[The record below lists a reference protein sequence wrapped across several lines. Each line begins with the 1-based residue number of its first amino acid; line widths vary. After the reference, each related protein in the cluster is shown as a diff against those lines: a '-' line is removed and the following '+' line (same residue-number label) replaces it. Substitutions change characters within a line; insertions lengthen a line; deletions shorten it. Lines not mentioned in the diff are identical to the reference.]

1 MRSLALGLALFVAA
15 PAAAITRDTVI
26 DTAAQYCFHEW
37 YCDTDNLSVDASCS
51 STWESDYS
59 VGWWTGLPYDWGG
72 YMTVAEYDSQLA
84 SGYGAGSHSWH
95 GILWCTSGVDCSGF
109 VSKTWDAGHYTTSSL
124 DNISASVSQSSIERG
139 DAVNDPGSHVVLFTH
154 ETNAGGVAFYEAS
167 GGACK
172 VRLYLPSSGWSYLS
186 SYTPA
191 RYDSISDGTARGTA
205 SNPIVVNSFPYETFD
220 ATAGTGSDVWDS
232 YSCSPTTDE
241 SGPERIYRL
250 SLGSEGTLTAT
261 VTDDSGTD
269 IDVHLLGSADPGDC
283 LQRDD
288 VSVSDVVGP
297 GTVYLALDTWTTG
310 SGTEYPGAYNLL
322 VEFTGAGGDDDDDAV
337 GDDDDTSGDD
347 DDHAGDDD
355 TGGVADDDDDVMGD
369 DDDDD
374 FGPSNDY
381 PSPRVNAAY
390 EDPAG
395 CECPLGKPGKPYEA
409 ILVLLVTTGGLG
421 LRRLRSR

>member
-1 MRSLALGLALFVAA
+1 MRSILALLTLLFVL
-15 PAAAITRDTVI
+15 PAGAITRDDVI
-26 DTAAQYCFHEW
+26 DTAAGYCFHEW

-51 STWESDYS
+51 ATWSSDYS

-124 DNISASVSQSSIERG
+124 DNISSSVSQASIERG

-154 ETNAGGVAFYEAS
+154 VTNAGGVVFYEAS

-172 VRLYLPSSGWSYLS
+172 VRLYAPSSGWSYLS
-186 SYTPA
+186 GYTPA
-191 RYDSISDGTARGTA
+191 RYDSISNGTARGTA
-205 SNPIVVNSFPYETFD
+205 TNPIGVNSFPYETFD

-232 YSCSPTTDE
+232 YACSPSTDE

-250 SLGSEGTLTAT
+250 SLGSSGTLTAT

-288 VSVSDVVGP
+288 VSVSQEVES
-297 GTVYLALDTWTTG
+297 GTYYLALDTWTNG

-322 VEFTGAGGDDDDDAV
+322 VEFTGEAGDDDDDHV
-337 GDDDDTSGDD
+337 GDDDDHVGDD
-347 DDHAGDDD
+347 DDHVGDDDD
-355 TGGVADDDDDVMGD
+355 TGGVADDDDHGD
-369 DDDDD
+369 DDDT
-374 FGPSNDY
+374 GPQSEH
-381 PSPRVNAAY
+381 PQPRVNAAY
-390 EDPAG
+390 EEAPG
-395 CECPLGKPGKPYEA
+395 CECPLGRPGKPYEA
-409 ILVLLVTTGGLG
+409 ILVLLLGTSGLG
-421 LRRLRSR
+421 ARRLRR